1 MTIKQVLDN
10 IYSSNCPQSVL
21 ALLKRLIDQMD
32 KYEEPSYIVDIT
44 IQRIS

>member
-1 MTIKQVLDN
+1 MTIKEALDN

-21 ALLKRLIDQMD
+21 VLLKRLINQMEQ
-32 KYEEPSYIVDIT
+32 YETPSYIVDIT